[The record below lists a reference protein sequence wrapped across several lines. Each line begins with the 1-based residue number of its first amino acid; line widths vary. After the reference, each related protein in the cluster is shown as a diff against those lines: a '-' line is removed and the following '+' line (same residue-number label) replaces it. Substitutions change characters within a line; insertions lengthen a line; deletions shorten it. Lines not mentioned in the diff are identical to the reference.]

1 MSLHLNI
8 IDLDPVTEFAD
19 YEMLEERVMDFHPKI
34 LIGGG
39 SSHLKD
45 WDYGFKQI
53 ADKCGAILMC
63 DVAQI
68 SDLIAAKVILAN
80 LYIASV

>member
-1 MSLHLNI
+1 VL
-8 IDLDPVTEFAD
+8 FGFG
-19 YEMLEERVMDFHPKI
+19 R
-34 LIGGG
+34 
-39 SSHLKD
+39 
-45 WDYGFKQI
+45 GFKQI